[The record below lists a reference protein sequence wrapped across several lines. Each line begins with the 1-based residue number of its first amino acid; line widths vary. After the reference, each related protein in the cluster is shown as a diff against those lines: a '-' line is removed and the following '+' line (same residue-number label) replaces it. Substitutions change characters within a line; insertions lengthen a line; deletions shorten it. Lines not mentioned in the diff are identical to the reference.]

1 MAKEIKNFEDFLEA
15 FKSRIPQGM
24 VIDTQKMEDLKKIYE
39 NKGKIS
45 KIEDFCVKAED
56 VKQKQEQNK
65 EQQNK
70 ENESSKKEKATV
82 INEVAPERSEEN
94 TNAPAPAQ
102 NEDSNWKSEIE
113 KEWRFWGSDNG
124 LIYEDS
130 SLPNEPE
137 TLSLRFYKSEKD
149 KKERNFDAEIS
160 YNGPNNLTLTSPKGQ
175 TPDEKYFQKAV
186 ELAMKN
192 GTAIEFGD
200 IKSPEFKAKLFA
212 ACIKNGAEVVNMPTA
227 EEMAKWPDE
236 LKKMVEDAKTQAA
249 QTANNQEGNT
259 ANAQGANTNNNQENT
274 AANTQEANTENKKEE
289 QTQQNSS
296 AKSKIAELRARIQN
310 RNANLEEAR
319 EAAMITGG
327 ELLKEDVKAI
337 EQEGMTAE
345 EIKLRELRGQA
356 KEGNK
361 QAGHEL
367 DKRRYNTMTD
377 EFKYEREVEVDE
389 KGQAKTDDKGKPVY
403 KKDKDG
409 NFVYKQNDKGQKIKT
424 AAYEAFLKRAGNN
437 LSK

>member
-15 FKSRIPQGM
+15 FKARIPQGM
-24 VIDTQKMEDLKKIYE
+24 VIDTEKMDDLKKIYE
-39 NKGKIS
+39 TKGKID
-45 KIEDFCVKAED
+45 KIENFCVKAED
-56 VKQKQEQNK
+56 VKNKQETNK

-70 ENESSKKEKATV
+70 ENATV
-82 INEVAPERSEEN
+82 INEVAPQRSEEN
-94 TNAPAPAQ
+94 TNAPAPVATQ
-102 NEDSNWKSEIE
+102 NEDNNWKSEIE
-113 KEWRFWGSDNG
+113 KEWRFWGSENN
-124 LIYEDS
+124 LLYEDA

-137 TLSLRFYKSEKD
+137 TLSLRFYKSEED
-149 KKERNFDAEIS
+149 KKSHNFEAEIS
-160 YNGPNNLTLTSPKGQ
+160 YNGPNNLTLTSPKGK
-175 TPDEKYFQKAV
+175 TPDEKYFQKTV

-200 IKSPEFKAKLFA
+200 IKSPEFKAKLLA
-212 ACIKNGAEVVNMPTA
+212 ACIKNGAEVTNMPTA
-227 EEMAKWPDE
+227 EEIAKWPDE
-236 LKKMVEDAKTQAA
+236 LKKMVEDARTQAG

-259 ANAQGANTNNNQENT
+259 AN
-274 AANTQEANTENKKEE
+274 TQEANTENKQEE
-289 QTQQNSS
+289 QSQQNSS
-296 AKSKIAELRARIQN
+296 TKNKIAELRARIQN

-356 KEGNK
+356 KEGDK
-361 QAGHEL
+361 KAGHEL